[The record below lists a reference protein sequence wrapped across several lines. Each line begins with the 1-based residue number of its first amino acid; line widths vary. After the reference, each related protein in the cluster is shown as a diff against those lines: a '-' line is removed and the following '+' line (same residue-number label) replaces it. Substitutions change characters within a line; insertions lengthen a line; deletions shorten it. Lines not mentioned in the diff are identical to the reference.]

1 MRNKYIQ
8 EIDVMLMDTYL
19 RWKDDVRHADRLLSS
34 EANTK
39 EVLEMHTPELM
50 DMFLDEVQIFAAKRN
65 D

>member
-34 EANTK
+34 EDNTK

>member
-1 MRNKYIQ
+1 MRNKYIE

-19 RWKDDVRHADRLLSS
+19 RWKDDVRHADRLLSN
-34 EANTK
+34 EDNTK

>member
-1 MRNKYIQ
+1 MRNKYIK

-34 EANTK
+34 EDNTK

>member
-1 MRNKYIQ
+1 MRNKYIK

-19 RWKDDVRHADRLLSS
+19 RWKDDVRHADRLLSN
-34 EANTK
+34 EDNTK